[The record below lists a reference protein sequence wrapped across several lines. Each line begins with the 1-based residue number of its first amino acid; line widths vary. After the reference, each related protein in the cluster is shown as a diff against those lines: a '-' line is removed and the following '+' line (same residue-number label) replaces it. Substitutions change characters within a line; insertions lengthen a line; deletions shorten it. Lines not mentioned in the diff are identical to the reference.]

1 VADEPNLLACSF
13 GTAAYSAPA
22 GAKVRVLTCDVS
34 GGVDLTRSHHA
45 LFYNYQ
51 GTGSNTTEHYA
62 GHISSVG
69 ADLGYTKEAKI
80 V

>member
-1 VADEPNLLACSF
+1 MADEPNLLACSF

-45 LFYNYQ
+45 LFCNYQ
-51 GTGSNTTEHYA
+51 GTGSKTANTTQA
-62 GHISSVG
+62 IFR
-69 ADLGYTKEAKI
+69 ALAPIWAIPKKPR
-80 V
+80 